1 MQALFICQAPPGL
14 LHMGGMGMCGE
25 GAGLRYLWFDLFF
38 HRKVRKGR
46 KDLRDA
52 TFSG

>member
-1 MQALFICQAPPGL
+1 
-14 LHMGGMGMCGE
+14 MCDG

-46 KDLRDA
+46 KDFEALIYIFA
-52 TFSG
+52 AAHGF